1 MNCEKNGMILPEKL
15 KRIEV
20 DAESG
25 KISIN
30 GEEMGGGI
38 ASFSFSCDPGGDD
51 GRYIISAQTD
61 SFMHL
66 AGYDA
71 VGRRIW
77 EGRYKIR
84 NIVRRVRRR
93 SGSELSKKGNE
104 NNGACKGMR
113 I

>member
-1 MNCEKNGMILPEKL
+1 MILPEIL
-15 KRIEV
+15 ESIGV
-20 DAESG
+20 DTESG

-30 GEEMGGGI
+30 GEEMGIVI

-71 VGRRIW
+71 AGERIW
-77 EGRYKIR
+77 NGQYKIH
-84 NIVRRVRRR
+84 NSIRR
-93 SGSELSKKGNE
+93 EQ
-104 NNGACKGMR
+104 
-113 I
+113 